1 MRGSARTVE
10 TEAGGPSDLEQ
21 FVHERIGERASRI
34 DELLASGAELL
45 EQSRRVMRELD
56 AALRQGSR

>member
-1 MRGSARTVE
+1 ME
-10 TEAGGPSDLEQ
+10 TEAGGPSALEQ
-21 FVHERIGERASRI
+21 FVHERIGERGSRI

-56 AALRQGSR
+56 AALRQGSS